1 MTSTTS
7 TARYASPVDPER
19 YGTYRV
25 PQRPDDPRPLYRFT
39 GRLTADGS
47 SGFPVEPGRYHLYAG
62 WFCPW
67 SQRVVLELAVNGLL
81 SSPADD
87 LRPHQG
93 VLAFPGGEGGR
104 PPSEVISVSY
114 VDDARDGRGWAFRE
128 THGADPVNG
137 FRLLRDAYEAT
148 EPGFDGHISV
158 PTLWDTHTG
167 RVVSNDFRTLGLD
180 VATEFGAFRWPG
192 IDTYPVGLRDEIE
205 ELDAWVGP
213 AVNSGVGRAAGTG
226 PEAEQARAD
235 LLAAFA
241 RLDARV
247 ADRAFLVGHGVTE
260 ADIRLWVTLVRYD
273 VQANADGRIGPPL
286 RAFPHLA
293 RYTAWLAELPSFR
306 STTRWTSFAAPGARP
321 SFLPASLTR
330 SYL

>member
-1 MTSTTS
+1 MSSTTQ
-7 TARYASPVDPER
+7 TARYASPVDLER
-19 YGTYRV
+19 YGAYRA
-25 PQRPDDPRPLYRFT
+25 PQRPDDPRPLYRFN

-67 SQRVVLELAVNGLL
+67 AQRVVLELAVNGLT
-81 SSPADD
+81 D
-87 LRPHQG
+87 
-93 VLAFPGGEGGR
+93 
-104 PPSEVISVSY
+104 VIPVSY

-137 FRLLRDAYEAT
+137 FPLLRDAYEAT

-180 VATEFGAFRWPG
+180 VATQFGAFRWPG
-192 IDTYPVGLRDEIE
+192 IDTYPVELSDEIE
-205 ELDAWVGP
+205 ELDRWIGP
-213 AVNSGVGRAAGTG
+213 AVNQGVGRAAGTG

-241 RLDARV
+241 RLDDRV
-247 ADRAFLVGHGVTE
+247 ADRAFLVGQGVTE

-273 VQANADGRIGPPL
+273 VQANAEGRIGPPL
-286 RAFPHLA
+286 SAFPHLA

-306 STTRWTSFAAPGARP
+306 STTRWASFAKPDAEP
-321 SFLPASLTR
+321 SFLPSDRTGSSR
-330 SYL
+330 